1 MRLKS
6 DKKYRVRRGVAVVL
20 VLTIWGAFGL
30 DVIKAGVGAAFPVL
44 TAAGQTL
51 GVWHPLTTER
61 GR

>member
-6 DKKYRVRRGVAVVL
+6 DKKYRVRRGVVLGVVL
-20 VLTIWGAFGL
+20 TLWGAFGL

-44 TAAGQTL
+44 TAAGQAI

>member
-6 DKKYRVRRGVAVVL
+6 DRKYRVRRGVVLGVVL
-20 VLTIWGAFGL
+20 TLWAVFGL
-30 DVIKAGVGAAFPVL
+30 DVIKAGVRAAFPVL

>member
-1 MRLKS
+1 VFKQDR
-6 DKKYRVRRGVAVVL
+6 KYRVRRGVVLGVVL
-20 VLTIWGAFGL
+20 TLWAVFGL

-51 GVWHPLTTER
+51 GVWQPLTTER